1 MKSRLF
7 IAQGNKRAM
16 QRLTS
21 MNSGYTSRA
30 KPAKHTRAQANKED
44 CTIS

>member
-1 MKSRLF
+1 
-7 IAQGNKRAM
+7 M
-16 QRLTS
+16 QRLKEL
-21 MNSGYTSRA
+21 NFGHAGRA